1 MVLAVSILLTIGI
14 TYSFYQS
21 AKNKDAVRFTNE
33 VSRIQSTID
42 NKINLY
48 IALLNGGRGFI
59 ESTENITK
67 KQFANYI
74 RGLEIDKNYTGIQ
87 GIGYSKI
94 FTADERESFI
104 KQMKSEGFA
113 NFRNYP
119 ETNENILHSVIYFEP
134 LTDLNKKEIGYNMS
148 TEANQ
153 RTAMEKARDTGKAAT
168 SGKVKLISEDKAGEE
183 ENGFIIYL
191 PIYKKDS
198 MPQTVEERQENLS
211 GYIYSPFKADDFLH
225 EIESDTMRD
234 SIAVGIYDGEENDEN
249 LLAQTNNLQNQTSGG
264 RTDEN
269 YSSQMNFN
277 VAGRKWLIRYST
289 LPVFAAQSSLGWTP
303 LILISG
309 IVFSFLLFGMTYWEA
324 SARADLEQTA
334 GELFETEKQK
344 QDLLEKEQKARQ
356 AAEKAN
362 RAKDEFI
369 SVVSHELKTPL
380 NAISGWARILKNNSI
395 TDNTRDLAVKKIEKS
410 LRSQT
415 KLVNDL
421 IDYTQIISGSYN
433 FEGKEVN
440 FSEVFEKTFLE
451 FEDAANEKQIE
462 LLKDNKLNGH
472 RILGDE
478 ERLKI
483 VVYNLLTNA
492 VKFTNE
498 GGKIEAKLW
507 ADKGLVNLSVKDNGK
522 GISSEYLPYV
532 FEEFS
537 QSDYSI
543 TRNFG
548 GLGLGLT
555 LSNHI
560 VKIHD
565 GTIEA
570 KSEGKDKGSEFIVKI
585 PLKST

>member
-21 AKNKDAVRFTNE
+21 AKNKDAVRFNNE
-33 VSRIQSTID
+33 VSRIQSNID
-42 NKINLY
+42 NQINLY

-74 RGLEIDKNYTGIQ
+74 RGLEIDKNYAGIQ

-94 FTADERESFI
+94 FTAEDRESFI
-104 KQMKSEGFA
+104 KQMKSEGFTDYK
-113 NFRNYP
+113 NYP
-119 ETNENILHSVIYFEP
+119 ETEEKRFHSVIYFEP
-134 LTDLNKKEIGYNMS
+134 LTDLNKKQIGYNMS
-148 TEANQ
+148 TEASR

-168 SGKVKLISEDKAGEE
+168 SGKVKLVSEDKAGE

-198 MPQTVEERQENLS
+198 MPQIVEERQENLI
-211 GYIYSPFKADDFLH
+211 GYIYSPFKANDFLH

-234 SIAVGIYDGEENDEN
+234 SIAVGIYDSDGKDEN
-249 LLAQTNNLQNQTSGG
+249 LLAQTNNLQNQVSGG
-264 RTDEN
+264 SADEN
-269 YSSQMNFN
+269 YSSQMNLD
-277 VAGRKWLIRYST
+277 VAGRKWLIKYST
-289 LPVFAAQSSLGWTP
+289 LPVFANQSSLGWTP

-356 AAEKAN
+356 AAEKAS

-433 FEGKEVN
+433 FEGKDVN

-451 FEDAANEKQIE
+451 FEDTASEKQIE

-532 FEEFS
+532 FEGFS
-537 QSDYSI
+537 QSDSSI